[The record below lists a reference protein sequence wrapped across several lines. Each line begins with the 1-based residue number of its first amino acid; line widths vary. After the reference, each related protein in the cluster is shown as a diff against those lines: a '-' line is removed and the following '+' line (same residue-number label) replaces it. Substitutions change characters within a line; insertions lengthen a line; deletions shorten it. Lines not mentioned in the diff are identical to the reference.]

1 MKPCKEPKEEIL
13 IDFAGPICIEKDDKE
28 FFFACIDRFSKFS
41 TAVVFTT
48 LMPKVS
54 KNFYKITIER
64 RSAAHS
70 L

>member
-28 FFFACIDRFSKFS
+28 VYFFACIDRFSKFS

-48 LMPKVS
+48 YAKRIQKFLQ
-54 KNFYKITIER
+54 N
-64 RSAAHS
+64 
-70 L
+70 